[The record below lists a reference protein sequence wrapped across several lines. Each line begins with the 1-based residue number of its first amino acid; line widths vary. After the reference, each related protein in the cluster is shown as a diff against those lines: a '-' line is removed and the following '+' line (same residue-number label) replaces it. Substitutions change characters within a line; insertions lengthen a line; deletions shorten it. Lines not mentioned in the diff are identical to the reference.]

1 MNSLCPLDHLYIS
14 QVKRSNFLYPL
25 SIMTKRRRNC
35 GDFVVSF
42 FKILYDRGRN
52 TCLYKGEMCFIL
64 LGGVLT
70 SLFLY
75 TGLVIML
82 HTLCLSL
89 IYIYIYILWCMSSS
103 PTLHVLFLFS
113 LYAHAS
119 YYLYAIYYF
128 CFTQRCLDEFCL
140 KYFRNTGCQSLL
152 AINSFLAKFFKSLC
166 YDRFY
171 CIQYVNMSWVILWLL
186 SYFICLLWFFH
197 ELPKREIVKDIF
209 YVIG

>member
-89 IYIYIYILWCMSSS
+89 IYIYMMMYAFFTYFTCVVSFLSLC
-103 PTLHVLFLFS
+103 TCFLLLVCNLLFLF
-113 LYAHAS
+113 H
-119 YYLYAIYYF
+119 
-128 CFTQRCLDEFCL
+128 T
-140 KYFRNTGCQSLL
+140 K
-152 AINSFLAKFFKSLC
+152 
-166 YDRFY
+166 
-171 CIQYVNMSWVILWLL
+171 M
-186 SYFICLLWFFH
+186 
-197 ELPKREIVKDIF
+197 P
-209 YVIG
+209 

>member
-14 QVKRSNFLYPL
+14 QVKRFNFLYPL

-89 IYIYIYILWCMSSS
+89 IYIYMMMYAFFTYFTCVVSFLSLCICFLLLVCN
-103 PTLHVLFLFS
+103 LLFLF
-113 LYAHAS
+113 H
-119 YYLYAIYYF
+119 
-128 CFTQRCLDEFCL
+128 T
-140 KYFRNTGCQSLL
+140 K
-152 AINSFLAKFFKSLC
+152 
-166 YDRFY
+166 
-171 CIQYVNMSWVILWLL
+171 M
-186 SYFICLLWFFH
+186 
-197 ELPKREIVKDIF
+197 P
-209 YVIG
+209 

>member
-70 SLFLY
+70 SFFLY
-75 TGLVIML
+75 TNLVIMFTYIVL
-82 HTLCLSL
+82 IFD
-89 IYIYIYILWCMSSS
+89 IYIYIYDDVCL
-103 PTLHVLFLFS
+103 LHLLYMCCLFS
-113 LYAHAS
+113 LFMHM
-119 YYLYAIYYF
+119 LLIT
-128 CFTQRCLDEFCL
+128 CM
-140 KYFRNTGCQSLL
+140 QSIISVSQKDALM
-152 AINSFLAKFFKSLC
+152 SF
-166 YDRFY
+166 
-171 CIQYVNMSWVILWLL
+171 V
-186 SYFICLLWFFH
+186 
-197 ELPKREIVKDIF
+197 
-209 YVIG
+209 